1 MKADKYIKGLGAY
14 LKEAKTP
21 YHAIAET
28 AKMLEAAGFSELK
41 ETESWKLKKG
51 GKYYTTRGGSS
62 IMAFAIPKSGKL
74 EKFHIV
80 AAHSDS
86 PTFRIKE
93 NAELSVSGKYVK
105 LNAEGYGGIILSTW
119 LDRPLGIAGRVF
131 TEDSQT
137 IAGGVS
143 EKLVDLGCNVVI
155 PSLAIHMNR
164 EVNDGYKWNIQTD
177 LLPLFGGEAAAGS
190 FDKLVEK
197 AAGAKKGG
205 LLGKDLLLYC
215 PEELKV
221 WGPKGEFCSAP
232 RLDDLASA
240 YAGLSA
246 ITEAGAAKGAVNVL
260 AIFDNEEVGSLTAQ
274 GADSTFLEDT
284 LRRIQIGLGAD
295 AEDYYKAIAGSF
307 LLSADNAHAVHPN
320 HPEKSDENNRPFLNG
335 GLVLKFSANQKY
347 TTGGKSAAFVK
358 KLCKDAGVPMQVFA
372 NRSDMAGGS
381 TLGNISNAHVSLTSA
396 DVGLP
401 QLAMHS
407 AYETMG
413 THDLSGMVA
422 MMKELYK

>member
-1 MKADKYIKGLGAY
+1 MKTDKYIKGLGAF

-21 YHAIAET
+21 YHAVAET

-41 ETESWKLKKG
+41 ETESWALKKG

-74 EKFHIV
+74 ENFHIV

-119 LDRPLGIAGRVF
+119 LDRPLGIADRVF
-131 TEDSQT
+131 VD
-137 IAGGVS
+137 GDGVS
-143 EKLVDLGCNVVI
+143 EKLVDLGATVVI
-155 PSLAIHMNR
+155 PNLAIHMNR
-164 EVNDGYKWNIQTD
+164 EVNDGYKWNVQTD
-177 LLPLFGGEAAAGS
+177 LLPLFGGEEAAGS

-197 AAGAKKGG
+197 AAGVKKGG

-215 PEELKV
+215 SEELMV

-240 YAGLSA
+240 YAGISA
-246 ITEAGAAKGAVNVL
+246 ITETGAAKGAVNVL

-284 LRRIQIGLGAD
+284 LRRIQIGIGAGE
-295 AEDYYKAIAGSF
+295 EDYYKAIAGSF

-320 HPEKSDENNRPFLNG
+320 HPEKSDENNRPYLNG

-347 TTGGKSAAFVK
+347 TTGGKSAAVVK
-358 KLCKDAGVPMQVFA
+358 KLCKDAGVTPQVFA

-407 AYETMG
+407 ALETMG
-413 THDLSGMVA
+413 THDLSDMVA

>member
-1 MKADKYIKGLGAY
+1 MKTDKYIKGLGAF

-21 YHAIAET
+21 YHAVAAT
-28 AKMLEAAGFSELK
+28 TKMLKEAGFSEIK

-51 GKYYTTRGGSS
+51 GKYYVSRGGSS
-62 IMAFAIPKSGKL
+62 IMAFAIPTNGKL
-74 EKFHIV
+74 ESYSIV

-197 AAGAKKGG
+197 AAGAKKGE

-232 RLDDLASA
+232 RLDDLACA
-240 YAGLSA
+240 FAGLSA

-284 LRRIQIGLGAD
+284 LRRIQIGMDVGE
-295 AEDYYKAIAGSF
+295 EDYYKAIAGSF

-335 GLVLKFSANQKY
+335 GPVLKFSANQKY
-347 TTGGKSAAFVK
+347 TTGGKSAAIVK
-358 KLCKDAGVPMQVFA
+358 KLCKDAGVTLQIFA

-407 AYETMG
+407 ALETMG
-413 THDLSGMVA
+413 THDLSDMVA